1 MLREELKKKLRRIE
15 YRALQLVEE
24 QLAGSYHSVFKG
36 KGIEFSEVREYQIGD
51 EVRFIDWNVTAR
63 RGVPHTKV
71 FVEERE
77 LTVHVLVDVSDS
89 LLWGTDR
96 SKREV
101 AAEIAAVLAFSAALN
116 QDKVGALL
124 FSDKIEKYIP
134 PRKGRKQVM
143 RIITDILS
151 FEPSGKGTDIEAALR
166 YFLQIYPKRGI
177 AFLISDFLVDDIEAL
192 REPFAVVRKKN
203 DLISLFIR
211 DEIEENFPDGKFRFF
226 DLEQGS
232 QFMVDLTDYNGEL
245 YRRWLKERESLLKGI
260 GFKSKVDFVDI
271 FLNRDYLPPLIR
283 FFQERKRRL
292 RR

>member
-15 YRALQLVEE
+15 FHATRLVEE
-24 QLAGSYHSVFKG
+24 HLAGSYHSVFKG

-63 RGVPHTKV
+63 KGVPHTKV

-77 LTVHVLVDVSDS
+77 LTVHVLVDVSGS
-89 LLWGTDR
+89 LLSGSTNA
-96 SKREV
+96 KREF

-124 FSDKIEKYIP
+124 FSDKIEKYVP

-151 FEPSGKGTDIEAALR
+151 FEPSSAGTNIEKALE

-177 AFLISDFLVDDIEAL
+177 AFLISDFTVREPEKL
-192 REPFAVVRKKN
+192 REPLSIVRKKH
-203 DLISLFIR
+203 DLIGIFLR
-211 DEIEENFPDGKFRFF
+211 DSVEENLPEGKYRFY
-226 DLEQGS
+226 DLESGEEI
-232 QFMVDLTDYNGEL
+232 MVDLTGYNYQL
-245 YRRWLKERESLLKGI
+245 YHDWVKRRIKSVKDVTL
-260 GFKSKVDFVDI
+260 KSKVDVVDI
-271 FLNRDYLPPLIR
+271 FMGTDFLPPLMR
-283 FFQERKRRL
+283 FFQERKKRL